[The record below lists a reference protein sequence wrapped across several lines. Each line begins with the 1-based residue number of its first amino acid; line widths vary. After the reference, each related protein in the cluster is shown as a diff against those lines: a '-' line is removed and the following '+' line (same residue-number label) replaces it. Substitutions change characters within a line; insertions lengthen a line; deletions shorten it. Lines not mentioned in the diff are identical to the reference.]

1 MANAVTSQTS
11 FMSTRSESPLK
22 RAIDKADLRQGIPA
36 DEYAMRI
43 AIARW
48 WLKEYTAEYRKEWLA
63 ELEKQ
68 RAKYGYFYA

>member
-1 MANAVTSQTS
+1 MASAVTSQTS
-11 FMSTRSESPLK
+11 FMSVRSESPLK
-22 RAIDKADLRQGIPA
+22 RAIEKAELRPGISV

-68 RAKYGYFYA
+68 RAKDGYFYA

>member
-11 FMSTRSESPLK
+11 SMSVRSESPLK
-22 RAIDKADLRQGIPA
+22 RAIEKAELRQGIPA

-48 WLKEYTAEYRKEWLA
+48 WLKEYTAEYRKEWLSELDKKRA
-63 ELEKQ
+63 EH
-68 RAKYGYFYA
+68 GYVIA